1 MAMVRRMRAGDPNDP
16 LLRQF
21 LPLAEEDAEVPGFC
35 TDPLVEAS
43 AGSVPGV
50 LSKYRGRALLMVTS
64 RCACACRYCFRR
76 HHVVPSLERV
86 GKGGLDAALAM
97 LAEQPDTTEVILSGG
112 DPLMLEDDRLAELA
126 GRLAEISSLRRLRVH
141 TRLPI
146 LIPERVTD
154 ALVSWLTGTRLQP
167 IVVLHANHGNE
178 IDEPVATAV
187 QRLRAAGALVLH
199 QAVLLRG
206 INDSVQALARLSE
219 RLVEAGVL
227 PYYLHLLDR
236 VAGAAHF
243 EVSEARARQLIETM
257 LELVPGYMVPRLVRE
272 VPGEPAKRPV

>member
-1 MAMVRRMRAGDPNDP
+1 MQPGNPNDP

-21 LPLAEEDAEVPGFC
+21 LPVAEEDSEVPGFSH
-35 TDPLVEAS
+35 DPLVEAGAS
-43 AGSVPGV
+43 SVPGL

-76 HHVVPSLERV
+76 HHVVPSLESM
-86 GKGGLDAALAM
+86 GEGSLEAALAA
-97 LAEQPDTTEVILSGG
+97 LAEQAETCEVILSGG
-112 DPLMLEDDRLAELA
+112 DPLILEDARLAELA
-126 GRLAEISSLRRLRVH
+126 ERLAAVGNLRRLRVH
-141 TRLPI
+141 TRLPV
-146 LIPERVTD
+146 LIPERVD
-154 ALVSWLTGTRLQP
+154 AALLSWLTGTRLQP
-167 IVVLHANHGNE
+167 VVVLHANHGNE
-178 IDEPVATAV
+178 IDGAVAAAAR
-187 QRLRAAGALVLH
+187 RLRAAGVLVLH

-206 INDSVQALARLSE
+206 INDSAEALAELSE

-227 PYYLHLLDR
+227 PYYLHVLDR

-243 EVSEARARQLIETM
+243 EVSEARARELIDAL